1 LYGKGCGMFELKDL
15 LPYTKKLKLLC
26 IDSDSAVRQS
36 LVKTFSKIFAQVD
49 DAADGYD
56 GLNHYKINKH
66 DLIITD
72 INLQNY
78 SALSMIDQIKKLSAS
93 QHVIV
98 LSESQDVQTLLKWSN
113 MGIQGF
119 IPKPINMQALLE
131 SMHKSCSQ
139 LYIAAQKEQQADAS
153 KQIKEQKQ
161 QLQEYYE
168 NSEKNL
174 TEALAYE
181 RKRLGRLLA
190 QDKET
195 QARLKEYQKLLDS
208 VRFTDDLTGL
218 SNKNALKS
226 ALTEKGE
233 KALLLIDIDHFENI
247 NTLYGMGYGN
257 KVLKETADRLSK
269 FMPSNTELFRIS
281 ADEFVVLISSPQPE
295 QERQLSQQ
303 IIAMFQ
309 QAPIIIN
316 DIEFEISFSMG
327 MDRGDHTKL
336 FTHAKIASQDA
347 KERGR
352 SQMVVFQPNSAYVK
366 RQKEILYWIQ
376 TVKSALKN
384 DRLMSYYQPI
394 YNNETGQ
401 IDKYE
406 ALCRIL
412 DSKGNVVDASEFI
425 HPARIAGLSTKI
437 TRVMI
442 DKAFK
447 YFQHNSYEFA
457 LNVSAQDFHEHY
469 LEDFLQYKCDYY
481 NISPKRVYIEVVE
494 SISINGSD
502 KSLEQIKRL
511 RTKGFNITI
520 DDFGVEQSVFSRLL
534 RMEAKTIKIDSTFI
548 KDLDT
553 SLSNQMIV
561 QNIVAFANRIG
572 AQTVAEFVETQKVH
586 KKVCELGV
594 NYSQGYYIGEPAAQ
608 IAAKPKTSAIDDN
621 IAI

>member
-1 LYGKGCGMFELKDL
+1 MFELKDL

-72 INLQNY
+72 IDLQNY
-78 SALSMIDQIKKLSAS
+78 SALSMIEQIKKISPS

-98 LSESQDVQTLLKWSN
+98 LSSSQDVQTLLKWSN

-139 LYIAAQKEQQADAS
+139 LYISAQKDQQADAS
-153 KQIKEQKQ
+153 KQIKEQKK

-168 NSEKNL
+168 KNEKNL
-174 TEALAYE
+174 TDALAYE
-181 RKRLGRLLA
+181 RKRLGRLLG
-190 QDKET
+190 QEREL
-195 QARLKEYQKLLDS
+195 QSRLKEQQNELDIVRYQ
-208 VRFTDDLTGL
+208 DDLTGL
-218 SNKNALKS
+218 SNKNALKR
-226 ALTEKGE
+226 ALNKAGE

-257 KVLKETADRLSK
+257 GVLKETAKRLSK
-269 FMPSNTELFRIS
+269 FVASNAELFRIS
-281 ADEFVVLISSPQPE
+281 ADEFVILVDSPTPD
-295 QERQLSQQ
+295 QELLLSQQ
-303 IIAMFQ
+303 IIALFQ

-316 DIEFEISFSMG
+316 DVEFELSFSIG
-327 MDRGDHTKL
+327 MDRGDHSKL
-336 FTHAKIASQDA
+336 FTHAKIASAEA

-352 SQMVVFQPNSAYVK
+352 SQMVVFQPDSQYVK
-366 RQKEILYWIQ
+366 QQKEALFWIQ
-376 TVKSALKN
+376 TVKNALKN

-394 YNNETGQ
+394 YNNQTGK

-412 DSKGNVVDASEFI
+412 DPNGRVIKASDFI
-425 HPARIAGLSTKI
+425 QPAQLAGLSSKI
-437 TRVMI
+437 TKVMI

-447 YFQHNSYEFA
+447 YFQNNTYDFS
-457 LNVSAQDFHEHY
+457 LNVSAQDFHENY

-481 NISPKRVYIEVVE
+481 HISPKRVYIEVVE
-494 SISINGSD
+494 SISMSGKEKVLAQVKN
-502 KSLEQIKRL
+502 L

-534 RMEAKTIKIDSTFI
+534 RLEAKTIKIDKSFI

-561 QNIVAFANRIG
+561 ENIVAFANRIG
-572 AQTVAEFVETQKVH
+572 AETVAEFVETEKVH
-586 KKVCELGV
+586 EKVCALGI
-594 NYSQGYYIGEPAAQ
+594 NYSQGHYIGE
-608 IAAKPKTSAIDDN
+608 AKANIDSSVTEASVNN
-621 IAI
+621 IA

>member
-1 LYGKGCGMFELKDL
+1 MFELKDL

-72 INLQNY
+72 IDLQNY
-78 SALSMIDQIKKLSAS
+78 SALSMIEQIKKISPS

-98 LSESQDVQTLLKWSN
+98 LSASQDVQTLLKWSN
-113 MGIQGF
+113 MGIAGF
-119 IPKPINMQALLE
+119 ITKPINMQMLLE

-139 LYIAAQKEQQADAS
+139 LYITAQKEQQVDAS

-181 RKRLGRLLA
+181 RKRLGRLLG
-190 QDKET
+190 QEREL
-195 QARLKEYQKLLDS
+195 QSRLKEQQQQLEL
-208 VRFTDDLTGL
+208 VRFKDDLTGL

-226 ALTEKGE
+226 GMAKPGE
-233 KALLLIDIDHFENI
+233 KALLLINIDHFDNI

-257 KVLKETADRLSK
+257 GVLKETAQRLSK
-269 FMPSNTELFRIS
+269 FLANNAELFRIS
-281 ADEFVVLISSPQPE
+281 ADEFVILVFSPTPD
-295 QERQLSQQ
+295 QELLLSQQ
-303 IIAMFQ
+303 IIALFQ
-309 QAPIIIN
+309 QAPIVIN
-316 DIEFEISFSMG
+316 EVEFEISFSIG
-327 MDRGDHTKL
+327 MDRGEHSRL
-336 FTHAKIASQDA
+336 FTNAKIASAEA

-352 SQMVVFQPNSAYVK
+352 SQMVVFQQDSQYVK
-366 RQKEILYWIQ
+366 RQKETLFWIQ
-376 TVKSALKN
+376 TVKNALKN

-394 YNNETGQ
+394 YNNQTGKV
-401 IDKYE
+401 DKYE

-412 DSKGNVVDASEFI
+412 DPKGRVVDANDFI
-425 HPARIAGLSTKI
+425 QSAHLAGLSSKI
-437 TRVMI
+437 TKVMI

-447 YFQHNSYEFA
+447 YFQHNTYDFS
-457 LNVSAQDFHEHY
+457 LNVSAQDFHENY
-469 LEDFLQYKCDYY
+469 LEDFLQYKCEYY
-481 NISPKRVYIEVVE
+481 HISPERVYIEVVE
-494 SISINGSD
+494 SISMSGKD
-502 KSLEQIKRL
+502 KVLAQVKSLRA
-511 RTKGFNITI
+511 KGFNITI

-534 RMEAKTIKIDSTFI
+534 RLEAKTIKIDKSFI
-548 KDLDT
+548 RDLDT

-561 QNIVAFANRIG
+561 ENIVAFANRIG
-572 AQTVAEFVETQKVH
+572 AETVAEFVETQKVH
-586 KKVCELGV
+586 DKVCALGI
-594 NYSQGYYIGEPAAQ
+594 NYSQGYYIGE
-608 IAAKPKTSAIDDN
+608 AKASIEKKDKSISVNN
-621 IAI
+621 IA

>member
-1 LYGKGCGMFELKDL
+1 MFELKDL

-72 INLQNY
+72 IDLQNY
-78 SALSMIDQIKKLSAS
+78 SALSMIDQIKKISPS

-98 LSESQDVQTLLKWSN
+98 LSSSQDVQTLLKWSN

-131 SMHKSCSQ
+131 SMHKSCAQ
-139 LYIAAQKEQQADAS
+139 LYVAAQKEQQADAS

-168 NSEKNL
+168 KNEKNL

-181 RKRLGRLLA
+181 RKRLGRLLG
-190 QDKET
+190 QEREL
-195 QARLKEYQKLLDS
+195 QSRLKEQQRELDL
-208 VRFTDDLTGL
+208 VRFQDDLTGV
-218 SNKNALKS
+218 SNKNALKRAMS
-226 ALTEKGE
+226 VSGE

-257 KVLKETADRLSK
+257 GVLKETAQRLSK
-269 FMPSNTELFRIS
+269 FLANNAELFRIS
-281 ADEFVVLISSPQPE
+281 ADEFVILVSSPKPD
-295 QERQLSQQ
+295 QELLLSQQ
-303 IIAMFQ
+303 IIALFQ
-309 QAPIIIN
+309 QAPIVIN
-316 DIEFEISFSMG
+316 DVEFEISFSIG
-327 MDRGDHTKL
+327 MDRGDHSKL
-336 FTHAKIASQDA
+336 FTHAKIASAEA

-352 SQMVVFQPNSAYVK
+352 SQMVVFQPDSQYVK
-366 RQKEILYWIQ
+366 DQKETLFWIQ
-376 TVKSALKN
+376 TVKNALKK

-394 YNNETGQ
+394 YNNQTGKV
-401 IDKYE
+401 DKYE

-412 DSKGNVVDASEFI
+412 DSNGKVITANDFI
-425 HPARIAGLSTKI
+425 RPAHLAGLSSKI
-437 TRVMI
+437 KKVMI

-447 YFQHNSYEFA
+447 YFQHNNYDFS
-457 LNVSAQDFHEHY
+457 LNVSAQDFHENY

-481 NISPKRVYIEVVE
+481 HISPKRVYIEVVE
-494 SISINGSD
+494 SISMSGKD
-502 KSLEQIKRL
+502 KVLAQVKSLRA
-511 RTKGFNITI
+511 KGFNITI

-534 RMEAKTIKIDSTFI
+534 RLEAKTIKIDKSFI
-548 KDLDT
+548 KNLDT

-561 QNIVAFANRIG
+561 ENIVAFANRIG
-572 AQTVAEFVETQKVH
+572 AETVAEFVETQKVH
-586 KKVCELGV
+586 EKVCALGI
-594 NYSQGYYIGEPAAQ
+594 NYSQGHYIGEAQ
-608 IAAKPKTSAIDDN
+608 ASIENADRGTSANN
-621 IAI
+621 IA

>member
-1 LYGKGCGMFELKDL
+1 MFELKDL

-72 INLQNY
+72 IDLQNY
-78 SALSMIDQIKKLSAS
+78 SALSMIDQIKKISPS

-98 LSESQDVQTLLKWSN
+98 LSSSQDVQTLLKWSN

-131 SMHKSCSQ
+131 SMHKSCAQ
-139 LYIAAQKEQQADAS
+139 LYVAAQKEQQADAS

-168 NSEKNL
+168 KNEKNL

-181 RKRLGRLLA
+181 RKRLGRLLG
-190 QDKET
+190 QEREL
-195 QARLKEYQKLLDS
+195 QSRLKEQQRELDL
-208 VRFTDDLTGL
+208 VRFQDDLTGV
-218 SNKNALKS
+218 SNKNALKRAMS
-226 ALTEKGE
+226 VSGE

-257 KVLKETADRLSK
+257 GVLKETAQRLSK
-269 FMPSNTELFRIS
+269 FLANNAELFRIS
-281 ADEFVVLISSPQPE
+281 ADEFVILVSSPKPD
-295 QERQLSQQ
+295 QELLLSQQ
-303 IIAMFQ
+303 IIALFQ
-309 QAPIIIN
+309 QAPIVIN
-316 DIEFEISFSMG
+316 DVEFEISFSIG
-327 MDRGDHTKL
+327 MDRGDHSKL
-336 FTHAKIASQDA
+336 FTHAKIASAEA

-352 SQMVVFQPNSAYVK
+352 SQMVVFQPDSQYVK
-366 RQKEILYWIQ
+366 DQKETLFWIQ
-376 TVKSALKN
+376 TVKNALKK

-394 YNNETGQ
+394 YNNQTGKV
-401 IDKYE
+401 DKYE

-412 DSKGNVVDASEFI
+412 DSNGKVITANDFI
-425 HPARIAGLSTKI
+425 RPAHLAGLSSKI
-437 TRVMI
+437 TKVMI

-447 YFQHNSYEFA
+447 YFQHNNYDFS
-457 LNVSAQDFHEHY
+457 LNVSAQDFHENY

-481 NISPKRVYIEVVE
+481 HISPKRVYIEVVE
-494 SISINGSD
+494 SISMSGKD
-502 KSLEQIKRL
+502 KVLAQVKSLRA
-511 RTKGFNITI
+511 KGFNITI

-534 RMEAKTIKIDSTFI
+534 RLEAKTIKIDKSFI

-561 QNIVAFANRIG
+561 ENIVAFANRIG
-572 AQTVAEFVETQKVH
+572 AETVAEFVETQKVH
-586 KKVCELGV
+586 EKVCALGI
-594 NYSQGYYIGEPAAQ
+594 NYSQGNYIGEAQ
-608 IAAKPKTSAIDDN
+608 ASIENADRGTSANN
-621 IAI
+621 IA

>member
-1 LYGKGCGMFELKDL
+1 MFELKDL

-72 INLQNY
+72 IDLQNY
-78 SALSMIDQIKKLSAS
+78 SALSMIDQIKKICPA

-98 LSESQDVQTLLKWSN
+98 LSSSQDVQTLLKWSN

-168 NSEKNL
+168 KNEKNL
-174 TEALAYE
+174 TDALAYE
-181 RKRLGRLLA
+181 RKRLGRLLG
-190 QDKET
+190 QEKEL
-195 QARLKEYQKLLDS
+195 QSRLQEQQRELEN
-208 VRFTDDLTGL
+208 VRYKDDLTGL
-218 SNKNALKS
+218 LNKNALKRAMS
-226 ALTEKGE
+226 KAGE

-257 KVLKETADRLSK
+257 GVLKETAQRLSK
-269 FMPSNTELFRIS
+269 FLANNAELFRIS
-281 ADEFVVLISSPQPE
+281 ADEFVLLVSSPTPD
-295 QERQLSQQ
+295 QELLLSQQ
-303 IIAMFQ
+303 IIALFQ
-309 QAPIIIN
+309 QAPILIN
-316 DIEFEISFSMG
+316 DVEFEISFSIG
-327 MDRGDHTKL
+327 MDRGDHNKL
-336 FTHAKIASQDA
+336 FTHAKIASTEA

-352 SQMVVFQPNSAYVK
+352 SQMVVFQPDSQYVK
-366 RQKEILYWIQ
+366 RQQEALFWIQ
-376 TVKSALKN
+376 TVKNALKN
-384 DRLMSYYQPI
+384 DRIMSYYQPI
-394 YNNETGQ
+394 YNNQTGK

-412 DSKGNVVDASEFI
+412 DPKGKVINASDFI
-425 HPARIAGLSTKI
+425 QPAQLAGLSSKI
-437 TRVMI
+437 TKVMI

-447 YFQHNSYEFA
+447 YFQHNVYDFS
-457 LNVSAQDFHEHY
+457 LNVSAQDFHENY

-481 NISPKRVYIEVVE
+481 HISPKRVYIEVVE
-494 SISINGSD
+494 SISMSGKEKVLSQVKN
-502 KSLEQIKRL
+502 L
-511 RTKGFNITI
+511 RAKGFNITI

-534 RMEAKTIKIDSTFI
+534 RLEAKTIKIDKTFI

-561 QNIVAFANRIG
+561 ENIVAFANRIG
-572 AQTVAEFVETQKVH
+572 AETVAEFVETQRVH
-586 KKVCELGV
+586 EKVCALGI
-594 NYSQGYYIGEPAAQ
+594 NYSQGHYIGEAQ
-608 IAAKPKTSAIDDN
+608 ASIDNSDIGMSVNN
-621 IAI
+621 IA